1 MGRGRAWGG
10 TLFNDMHR
18 AMPLTEPGRLTPD
31 VRYTL
36 SACILGRAGILG
48 EDAVIDAKSFRQI
61 AMPNAGGFVPD
72 PRPEGM

>member
-1 MGRGRAWGG
+1 MGRGRAYAS
-10 TLFNDMHR
+10 TLFDDMHR

-61 AMPNAGGFVPD
+61 AMPNAGGFVTD